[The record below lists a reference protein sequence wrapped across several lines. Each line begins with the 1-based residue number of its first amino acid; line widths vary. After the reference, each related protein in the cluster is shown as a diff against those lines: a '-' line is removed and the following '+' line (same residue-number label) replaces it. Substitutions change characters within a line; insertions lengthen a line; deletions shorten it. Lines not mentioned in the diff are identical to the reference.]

1 MTTPGT
7 LAGPDAA
14 PMNQDISPKPA
25 PAPVAQGRTSR
36 LRGWFSWIVAPL
48 TQWAQDHCLMFSAA
62 IAFFAAFS
70 IAPTLVIVIAVA
82 SIFFGADAV
91 QGRLFGEISG
101 VVGDEAARA
110 LEAIVANAWHAD
122 IARRTAILSVAGVL
136 VGASATFSSLHSA
149 LNVIWPTP
157 AVSTRASIVGLLR
170 VRLISFG
177 LVVGSGFLVVALL
190 VLDALVEVFGRWA
203 LGDSDPFV
211 IVAGLTQRAI
221 SLSMLVIAFTVLL
234 KFLPSARMQWRDA
247 ALGALA
253 AALLFEGGKRL
264 FAFYLSHAG
273 TANMFG
279 AAGSLAIILMWLYYS
294 AAVFLLGAELSATA
308 ARKRTHREAGWR

>member
-1 MTTPGT
+1 
-7 LAGPDAA
+7 
-14 PMNQDISPKPA
+14 MNHEISPKPA
-25 PAPVAQGRTSR
+25 PIAEGRTSK
-36 LRGWFSWIVAPL
+36 LHGWLSWVVDPV
-48 TQWAQDHCLMFSAA
+48 TQWTQDHCSMFSAS

-101 VVGDEAARA
+101 VVGTDAARA

-122 IARRTAILSVAGVL
+122 IARRTAILSAAGVL
-136 VGASATFSSLHSA
+136 IGASATFSSLHSA

-157 AVSTRASIVGLLR
+157 IVSTRETIVGLLR
-170 VRLISFG
+170 VRVMSFG
-177 LVVGSGFLVVALL
+177 LVVGAGLLIVGLL
-190 VLDALVEVFGRWA
+190 VLDTLVELVGRVVFG
-203 LGDSDPFV
+203 DSNPFLFLASV
-211 IVAGLTQRAI
+211 TQRAI
-221 SLSMLVIAFTVLL
+221 SLAMLMLAFTVLL
-234 KFLPSARMQWRDA
+234 KFLPSTRMKWRDA

-264 FAFYLSHAG
+264 FALYLSHAG

-279 AAGSLAIILMWLYYS
+279 AAGSLAVILMWLYYS
-294 AAVFLLGAELSATA
+294 AAVFLLGAELAATA

>member
-1 MTTPGT
+1 
-7 LAGPDAA
+7 
-14 PMNQDISPKPA
+14 
-25 PAPVAQGRTSR
+25 
-36 LRGWFSWIVAPL
+36 
-48 TQWAQDHCLMFSAA
+48 MFSAS
-62 IAFFAAFS
+62 ISFFAAFS
-70 IAPTLVIVIAVA
+70 LAPTLVIVIAVA

-91 QGRLFGEISG
+91 QGRLFDEISG
-101 VVGDEAARA
+101 VVGTDAARA

-122 IARRTAILSVAGVL
+122 IARSTAILSGAGVL

-157 AVSTRASIVGLLR
+157 AVSTRESIVGLLR
-170 VRLISFG
+170 VRVMSFG
-177 LVVGSGFLVVALL
+177 LVVGAGLMVVALL
-190 VLDALVEVFGRWA
+190 VLDAFVELVGHLVFGD
-203 LGDSDPFV
+203 GSPFLV
-211 IVAGLTQRAI
+211 LAGATQRAI
-221 SLSMLVIAFTVLL
+221 SLAMLSLAFTVLL
-234 KFLPSARMQWRDA
+234 KFLPTARMTWRDA
-247 ALGALA
+247 LLGAVA
-253 AALLFEGGKRL
+253 AALMFEGGKRL